1 MISSLKQSI
10 VQASNLSKNYGAREA
25 VRSISFEVDE
35 GTCFGF
41 LGPNGAGKSSTLKM
55 IYGALPPTSG
65 HIGIAGMNITEFPR
79 QVKNILGVV
88 PQEENLDSEL
98 DILENLLVFARYF
111 KIPKHTARE
120 KAHELLSFF
129 HLEERGGSRVDEL
142 STGLKKRL
150 LIARGLM
157 NQPKILIL
165 DEPTTGLDPQ
175 SRHIIWQRLRQLKA
189 EGLTILLTTHYMEE
203 ASQLCD
209 TVVII
214 DQGKILE
221 TGNPADLV
229 RKEIGKEII
238 EIRTAPD
245 QDAEILRH
253 LNDARFSHER
263 IGDTLYLY
271 CEDGYQMISQL
282 AGIPHERMI
291 HRPATLEDLFL
302 KRTGRELSE

>member
-1 MISSLKQSI
+1 MTSALKQSI
-10 VQASNLSKNYGAREA
+10 VQASNLSKNYGSREA
-25 VRSISFEVDE
+25 VRSISFEVHE

-111 KIPKHTARE
+111 KIPKRTAKE

-238 EIRTAPD
+238 EIRTAPE

-271 CEDGYQMISQL
+271 CEDGYEMISRL

>member
-1 MISSLKQSI
+1 MSLSLKQII
-10 VQASNLSKNYGAREA
+10 VQASFLSKNYGSREA
-25 VRSISFEVDE
+25 VRSISFEVHE

-65 HIGIAGMNITEFPR
+65 HVDIAGMNIMKSPR

-111 KIPKHTARE
+111 KIPKRVAQK
-120 KAHELLSFF
+120 KALELLSFF

-157 NQPKILIL
+157 NNPKILIL

-221 TGNPADLV
+221 TGNPAELV
-229 RKEIGKEII
+229 KREIGKEII
-238 EIRTAPD
+238 EIRASRE
-245 QDAEILRH
+245 QDLKILESLKGNSFR
-253 LNDARFSHER
+253 HER

-271 CEDGYQMISQL
+271 CEDGYQIVSRL

-302 KRTGRELSE
+302 KRTGRELSD

>member
-1 MISSLKQSI
+1 MISALKQI
-10 VQASNLSKNYGAREA
+10 IIQASNLSKNYGSREA
-25 VRSISFEVDE
+25 VRSISFEVYE

-65 HIGIAGMNITEFPR
+65 HIGIAGMSITEFPR

-98 DILENLLVFARYF
+98 NILENLLVFARYF
-111 KIPKHTARE
+111 KIPKRTAKQ
-120 KAHELLSFF
+120 KALELLSFF
-129 HLEERGGSRVDEL
+129 HLEERGDSRVDEL

-221 TGNPADLV
+221 TGNPAELV
-229 RKEIGKEII
+229 KKEIGKEII

-245 QDAEILRH
+245 QDSEILQH
-253 LNDARFSHER
+253 LNDTRFSHER

-271 CEDGYQMISQL
+271 CEDGYQIISQL
-282 AGIPHERMI
+282 ASIPHERMI

-302 KRTGRELSE
+302 KRTGRELSD

>member
-1 MISSLKQSI
+1 MTSALKQSI
-10 VQASNLSKNYGAREA
+10 VQASNLSKNYGSREA
-25 VRSISFEVDE
+25 VRSISFEVHE

-88 PQEENLDSEL
+88 PQEEHLDSEL

-111 KIPKHTARE
+111 KIPKRTAKE

-238 EIRTAPD
+238 EIRTAPE

-271 CEDGYQMISQL
+271 CEDGYQLISRL

>member
-1 MISSLKQSI
+1 MTSALKQSI
-10 VQASNLSKNYGAREA
+10 VQASNLSKNYGSREA
-25 VRSISFEVDE
+25 VRSISFEVHE

-111 KIPKHTARE
+111 KIPKRTAKE

-238 EIRTAPD
+238 EIRTAPE

-271 CEDGYQMISQL
+271 CEDGYQLISRL